1 MGERE
6 DLIRMAEEYLVTSI
20 VERLEPVVVD
30 RAENDVVIDM
40 DGRKYVDFFAGI
52 AVVNAGHVNEKVV
65 NAAIEQAKKL
75 VHACTYVY
83 HVPPTIKLAKKL
95 AEIVPGRNM
104 KKTFFSNSGAE
115 AIECAMK
122 VARKFTKKHEL
133 IALTH
138 SFHGRTIG
146 TLSITGQWKRKRFD
160 MGPYMPAVSFT
171 PSPYC
176 YRCPFGKQFP
186 DCDFECARYLNNVID
201 YTTSNNVA
209 ALIMEPLQG
218 EGGIIPIPKEYAK
231 IVREILD
238 ERDILLI
245 DDEVQTGF
253 GRTGKMFG
261 VEHLDIEPD
270 IVTMAKGI
278 ADGFPI
284 AACTTRAEIA
294 DSFEPGDHLSTF
306 GGNPVSA
313 AAALANIEFMEE
325 ENLPK
330 QAEEKGNYIMKAL
343 RDMMSE
349 IKLIGDVRGRG
360 LMIGVELVRDR
371 ESKEPAVSEAK
382 RIRQLMRE
390 KGYLIGVGGAVGSV
404 LRLQPPL
411 TVTYEHIDGALEAL
425 EESLKEVS

>member
-1 MGERE
+1 M
-6 DLIRMAEEYLVTSI
+6 
-20 VERLEPVVVD
+20 
-30 RAENDVVIDM
+30 
-40 DGRKYVDFFAGI
+40 
-52 AVVNAGHVNEKVV
+52 
-65 NAAIEQAKKL
+65 
-75 VHACTYVY
+75 
-83 HVPPTIKLAKKL
+83 
-95 AEIVPGRNM
+95 
-104 KKTFFSNSGAE
+104 
-115 AIECAMK
+115 
-122 VARKFTKKHEL
+122 
-133 IALTH
+133 
-138 SFHGRTIG
+138 
-146 TLSITGQWKRKRFD
+146 
-160 MGPYMPAVSFT
+160 
-171 PSPYC
+171 
-176 YRCPFGKQFP
+176 
-186 DCDFECARYLNNVID
+186 
-201 YTTSNNVA
+201 
-209 ALIMEPLQG
+209 
-218 EGGIIPIPKEYAK
+218 
-231 IVREILD
+231 REILD

-253 GRTGKMFG
+253 GRTGRMFG
-261 VEHLDIEPD
+261 VDHLGIEPD

-343 RDMMSE
+343 KDMMSE
-349 IKLIGDVRGRG
+349 IQLIGDVRGRG

-382 RIRQLMRE
+382 RVRQLMRE